1 MDLHARLEALV
12 ERLMAD
18 HGHWRKRA
26 QELEQR
32 LREQDRHG
40 RQLDERLA
48 QALRRVHELE
58 LERNQLKDRLA
69 QLPDPA
75 SVEEARRRLRLLL
88 EDENLND

>member
-1 MDLHARLEALV
+1 MDLHAQLEVLV
-12 ERLMAD
+12 DRLMAD
-18 HGHWRKRA
+18 HGRWRKRA
-26 QELEQR
+26 LELEHR

-58 LERNQLKDRLA
+58 QERTQLKERLA

-88 EDENLND
+88 DNEELNA

>member
-1 MDLHARLEALV
+1 MDLHVQLEALV
-12 ERLMAD
+12 DRLMAE

-58 LERNQLKDRLA
+58 QERTQLKERLA
-69 QLPDPA
+69 QLPDPG
-75 SVEEARRRLRLLL
+75 SLEEARRRLRLLL
-88 EDENLND
+88 DNEELND